1 MPIQIT
7 ITADTLAEALAL
19 LKVHTEALAQP
30 ERIQAIVSETKA
42 IVKEV
47 EAIVSETKTATEKP
61 AAKEE
66 PKATEPPAA
75 KEGPD
80 LSDVVVFRAAIKAA
94 AIPRMTE
101 EEMNLSPKEGEMAL
115 VKRLFAASGVK
126 NSQSVPV
133 ESRAA
138 FIAGIPGWLK

>member
-47 EAIVSETKTATEKP
+47 EAIVSETKT
-61 AAKEE
+61 AKEE